1 LDEEGRIS
9 IDNNTLNT
17 IYSYTLQTENSNELF
32 MHNLGRTGNDIYPL
46 TGTKSYAFL
55 NNTQIFETDIIEK
68 NSQKD
73 TLFLKFTTKVLNDG
87 ILWDGELSIVNPD
100 TEVVTTKRFKISF
113 DSDGN
118 LITPTPLQSTLL
130 KILQ

>member
-1 LDEEGRIS
+1 
-9 IDNNTLNT
+9 
-17 IYSYTLQTENSNELF
+17 